1 MFKVISLAALLAF
14 VCSCQCQGANG
25 PDGGSGGG
33 SAAGGSGGTGGG
45 GVAGGGA
52 GGNMGTGPTG
62 CGQYESKCNGQC
74 VVTVNDPA
82 NCGACGRSCQASEV
96 CTGGTCTVAAACPV
110 GLTACNGRCVDLQ
123 SSNQYCGACSA
134 AAACPA
140 GKGCSSGACVNTVPV
155 IGNGP
160 NNCPGGGPPVT
171 VGSQPS
177 NQQCAGTVAQ
187 VSFRWGLCSCG
198 AVSALGTINT
208 DGFASN
214 QGPLLDGGLG
224 GSVGMNSLLNI
235 TSPKIGGVL
244 WVKGSS
250 LIGGLTKDGVV
261 RQDLNVGGTIQGN
274 GTKVSGDARLGGS
287 SASNLMVSGK
297 VFTPTEAN
305 LTNVTAAGG
314 EVRGPVNVAA
324 PCDCEPS
331 QLIDI
336 KGIVADGK
344 ARNDNTLIGLS
355 VDALNQGTTP
365 LRLDLPCGRYFLTQ
379 IASTAAITVAVHG
392 RTALFIE
399 TSINA
404 EVAFVVDPNA
414 ELDVFIGGSVLAV
427 KPIRFG
433 SPETPAQSR
442 FYINGSFGTAA
453 DGTIAGN
460 FYMPTGTFGTVGNY
474 TVYGSVFAGGFS
486 TAGKTDIHYD
496 RAILNA
502 GSVCGADAG
511 VTGCGSCRDCGNQAC
526 VNGTCGRCTDSSQC
540 CAPLQCVEGQCVDGI
555 N

>member
-1 MFKVISLAALLAF
+1 
-14 VCSCQCQGANG
+14 
-25 PDGGSGGG
+25 
-33 SAAGGSGGTGGG
+33 
-45 GVAGGGA
+45 
-52 GGNMGTGPTG
+52 
-62 CGQYESKCNGQC
+62 
-74 VVTVNDPA
+74 
-82 NCGACGRSCQASEV
+82 
-96 CTGGTCTVAAACPV
+96 
-110 GLTACNGRCVDLQ
+110 
-123 SSNQYCGACSA
+123 
-134 AAACPA
+134 
-140 GKGCSSGACVNTVPV
+140 
-155 IGNGP
+155 
-160 NNCPGGGPPVT
+160 
-171 VGSQPS
+171 
-177 NQQCAGTVAQ
+177 
-187 VSFRWGLCSCG
+187 
-198 AVSALGTINT
+198 
-208 DGFASN
+208 
-214 QGPLLDGGLG
+214 
-224 GSVGMNSLLNI
+224 MNSLLNI